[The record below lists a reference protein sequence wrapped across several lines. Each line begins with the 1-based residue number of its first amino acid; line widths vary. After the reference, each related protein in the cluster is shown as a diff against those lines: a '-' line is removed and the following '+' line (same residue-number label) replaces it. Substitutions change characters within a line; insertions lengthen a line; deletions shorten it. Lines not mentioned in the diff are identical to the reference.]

1 MSVRGHGLRTGEP
14 RQGRNAA
21 TVVSSSLPW
30 SSDTPRF
37 PVAPED
43 CCKIAM
49 RGGLNFF
56 LPLFMSRFVESDIDA
71 SVIGGRY
78 VIDRKL
84 GSGGEGSVYLAY
96 DQLLNRHVAIKS
108 VHTGADAITDAT
120 GAFNEAKR
128 LASLQHP
135 NIITIFDFLP
145 DHENVFV
152 VMEFIN
158 GESLDNLSQPMEVRV
173 FWDFARQCLDA
184 LGAAHSLGMV
194 HRDIKSANIM
204 ITWSEGGEA
213 RVKLLDFG
221 LAKIIAAPSEQ
232 TLDHAGALTG
242 SIYFLSPEQLN
253 CQPIDHRTD
262 FYSLGCVF
270 YRALTLRNPF
280 QGVGIPS
287 IIATH
292 LQHDFIPLAE
302 YRPDLPEGLAAWVEQ
317 LFSFSPDDRPPN
329 AAAAVRD
336 LERLKNSRPAANKL
350 AARPAP
356 PQPAV
361 LGKPARRFPVWI
373 AAVVTILALAGI
385 FMAVSL
391 SQGKTPPPPAEEG
404 EERDMFTAGE
414 RAAIARRDGK
424 TATITG
430 EIGQF
435 REEGSRRFLNF
446 KGAESKDVALCFV
459 NSEKGDFSTRLLKTF
474 IGEKV
479 TATGIVSKSGEKL
492 LLEVPNMSQ
501 LRRQVLAQPQ
511 NNPKVP

>member
-1 MSVRGHGLRTGEP
+1 
-14 RQGRNAA
+14 
-21 TVVSSSLPW
+21 
-30 SSDTPRF
+30 
-37 PVAPED
+37 
-43 CCKIAM
+43 
-49 RGGLNFF
+49 
-56 LPLFMSRFVESDIDA
+56 VESDIEA

-78 VIDRKL
+78 AIDRKL
-84 GSGGEGSVYLAY
+84 GSGGEGAVYLAY

-108 VHTGADAITDAT
+108 VHTGAEALTDAT

-135 NIITIFDFLP
+135 NIVTIFDFLP
-145 DHENVFV
+145 SHENVFV

-158 GESLDNLSQPMEVRV
+158 GESLDSLTQPMEARV
-173 FWDFARQCLDA
+173 FWEFARQCLDA

-204 ITWSEGGEA
+204 VTWTEGGDA

-221 LAKIIAAPSEQ
+221 LAKVMAAPSEQ

-280 QGVGIPS
+280 QGAGIPS
-287 IIATH
+287 IIAAH

-302 YRPDLPEGLAAWVEQ
+302 YRPDLPAGLSAWVEQ
-317 LFSFSPDDRPPN
+317 FFSFSPSDRPVN
-329 AAAAVRD
+329 AAAALAD
-336 LERLKNSRPAANKL
+336 LERLKIARPAANKA

-361 LGKPARRFPVWI
+361 PSKPARRFPVWI
-373 AAVVTILALAGI
+373 ATVVTILALAGI
-385 FMAVSL
+385 LAALNL
-391 SQGKTPPPPAEEG
+391 SQSKTPPPQAEEG

-414 RAAIARRDGK
+414 RTAIARRDGK
-424 TATITG
+424 TATVTG

-435 REEGSRRFLNF
+435 REEGSRRFLTF
-446 KGAESKDVALCFV
+446 KGADSNDVALCFV

-474 IGEKV
+474 VGEKV
-479 TATGIVSKSGEKL
+479 TATGFVSKEGKRL

-501 LRRQVLAQPQ
+501 LRRQVLAEPDRK
-511 NNPKVP
+511 PKAP

>member
-1 MSVRGHGLRTGEP
+1 M
-14 RQGRNAA
+14 
-21 TVVSSSLPW
+21 
-30 SSDTPRF
+30 
-37 PVAPED
+37 
-43 CCKIAM
+43 
-49 RGGLNFF
+49 
-56 LPLFMSRFVESDIDA
+56 ESDIEA

-108 VHTGADAITDAT
+108 VHTSAEALTDAT

-135 NIITIFDFLP
+135 NIVTIFDFLP
-145 DHENVFV
+145 SHENVFV
-152 VMEFIN
+152 VMEFIS
-158 GESLDNLSQPMEVRV
+158 GESLDSLTQPMEERV
-173 FWDFARQCLDA
+173 FWEFARQCLDA
-184 LGAAHSLGMV
+184 LRAAHSLGMV

-204 ITWSEGGEA
+204 VTWTEGGDA

-221 LAKIIAAPSEQ
+221 LAKVMAAPSEQ

-280 QGVGIPS
+280 QGAGIPS
-287 IIATH
+287 IIAAH
-292 LQHDFIPLAE
+292 LQHDFRPLAE
-302 YRPDLPEGLAAWVEQ
+302 YRPDLPAGLAGWVEKF
-317 LFSFSPDDRPPN
+317 FSFSPSDRPAN
-329 AAAAVRD
+329 AAAALAD
-336 LERLKNSRPAANKL
+336 LERLKIARPAANKPV
-350 AARPAP
+350 ARPAT

-361 LGKPARRFPVWI
+361 PSKPARPFRALI
-373 AAVVTILALAGI
+373 TAVVTVLALAGI
-385 FMAVSL
+385 FIAASL
-391 SQGKTPPPPAEEG
+391 SQSKTPPPPAEEA

-414 RAAIARRDGK
+414 RTAIARRDGK
-424 TATITG
+424 TATVTG

-435 REEGSRRFLNF
+435 REEGSRRFLTF
-446 KGAESKDVALCFV
+446 KGAETNDVALSFV
-459 NSEKGDFSTRLLKTF
+459 NSGKNDFSTLLLKTYV
-474 IGEKV
+474 GEKV
-479 TATGIVSKSGEKL
+479 TATGVISKNGKRL

-501 LRRQVLAQPQ
+501 LRRQVLAEPDRK
-511 NNPKVP
+511 PKAP

>member
-1 MSVRGHGLRTGEP
+1 MHSGL
-14 RQGRNAA
+14 
-21 TVVSSSLPW
+21 SF
-30 SSDTPRF
+30 TP
-37 PVAPED
+37 
-43 CCKIAM
+43 
-49 RGGLNFF
+49 
-56 LPLFMSRFVESDIDA
+56 PLLRSTIVESNIEA

-108 VHTGADAITDAT
+108 VHTSAEALTDAT

-135 NIITIFDFLP
+135 NIVTIFDFLP
-145 DHENVFV
+145 SHENVFV

-158 GESLDNLSQPMEVRV
+158 GESLDSLTQHMEERV
-173 FWDFARQCLDA
+173 FWEFARQCLDA
-184 LGAAHSLGMV
+184 LGAAHSLDMV

-204 ITWSEGGEA
+204 VTWTEGGDA

-221 LAKIIAAPSEQ
+221 LAKVMAAPSEQ

-280 QGVGIPS
+280 QGAGIPS
-287 IIATH
+287 IIAAH

-302 YRPDLPEGLAAWVEQ
+302 YRPDLPAGLAGWVEKF
-317 LFSFSPDDRPPN
+317 FSFSPSDRPAN
-329 AAAAVRD
+329 AATALAD
-336 LERLKNSRPAANKL
+336 LERLKIARPAANKP

-361 LGKPARRFPVWI
+361 LSKPTRRFPVWI

-385 FMAVSL
+385 FVAVNL
-391 SQGKTPPPPAEEG
+391 SQSKTPPLPTEEG

-414 RAAIARRDGK
+414 RTAIARRNGK
-424 TATITG
+424 TATVKG

-435 REEGSRRFLNF
+435 REEGSRRFLTF
-446 KGAESKDVALCFV
+446 KRADSNDVALCFV

-474 IGEKV
+474 VGEKV
-479 TATGIVSKSGEKL
+479 TATGVVSKDGKRL

-501 LRRQVLAQPQ
+501 LRRQVLAEPDRK
-511 NNPKVP
+511 PKAP

>member
-1 MSVRGHGLRTGEP
+1 M
-14 RQGRNAA
+14 
-21 TVVSSSLPW
+21 
-30 SSDTPRF
+30 
-37 PVAPED
+37 
-43 CCKIAM
+43 
-49 RGGLNFF
+49 
-56 LPLFMSRFVESDIDA
+56 ESDIEA

-84 GSGGEGSVYLAY
+84 GSGGEGAVYLAY

-108 VHTGADAITDAT
+108 VHTGAEALTDAS

-135 NIITIFDFLP
+135 NIVTIFDFLP
-145 DHENVFV
+145 SHENVFV

-173 FWDFARQCLDA
+173 FWEFARQCLDA

-204 ITWSEGGEA
+204 VTWTEGGDA

-221 LAKIIAAPSEQ
+221 LAKVMTVPSEQ
-232 TLDHAGALTG
+232 TLDHSGALTG

-253 CQPIDHRTD
+253 CQPIDHRAD

-287 IIATH
+287 IIAAH

-302 YRPDLPEGLAAWVEQ
+302 YRPDLPVGLAAWVEKF
-317 LFSFSPDDRPPN
+317 FSFSPDDRPAH
-329 AAAAVRD
+329 AASALVD
-336 LERLKNSRPAANKL
+336 LERLKNPRPAANKP

-356 PQPAV
+356 PKLAVPA
-361 LGKPARRFPVWI
+361 KPARRFPMWI
-373 AAVVTILALAGI
+373 AAVVTTLALAGI
-385 FMAVSL
+385 FAAASL
-391 SQGKTPPPPAEEG
+391 SQSKTPPPPAEEG

-414 RAAIARRDGK
+414 SVAIGRRDGK
-424 TATITG
+424 TATVTG
-430 EIGQF
+430 EIEQF
-435 REEGSRRFLNF
+435 REEGSRRFLTF
-446 KGAESKDVALCFV
+446 KGADSNDVALCFV
-459 NSEKGDFSTRLLKTF
+459 NSEKGDFSTRLLNTYVGK
-474 IGEKV
+474 KV
-479 TATGIVSKSGEKL
+479 TATGVVSKDGKRL

-501 LRRQVLAQPQ
+501 LRRQVLAEPQ
-511 NNPKVP
+511 NKPKAP

>member
-1 MSVRGHGLRTGEP
+1 MH
-14 RQGRNAA
+14 
-21 TVVSSSLPW
+21 
-30 SSDTPRF
+30 
-37 PVAPED
+37 
-43 CCKIAM
+43 
-49 RGGLNFF
+49 GGLSFTP
-56 LPLFMSRFVESDIDA
+56 PLLRSTAVESDIEA

-108 VHTGADAITDAT
+108 VHTSAEALTDAT

-135 NIITIFDFLP
+135 NIVTIFDFLP
-145 DHENVFV
+145 SHENVFV

-158 GESLDNLSQPMEVRV
+158 GESLDSLTHPMEARV
-173 FWDFARQCLDA
+173 FWEFARQCLDA
-184 LGAAHSLGMV
+184 LRAAHSLGMV

-204 ITWSEGGEA
+204 VTWTEGGDA

-221 LAKIIAAPSEQ
+221 LAKVMAAPSEQ
-232 TLDHAGALTG
+232 TLDHAGAFTG

-280 QGVGIPS
+280 QGAGIPS
-287 IIATH
+287 IIAAH

-302 YRPDLPEGLAAWVEQ
+302 YRPDLPVGLAGWVEKF
-317 LFSFSPDDRPPN
+317 FSFSPSDRPAN
-329 AAAAVRD
+329 AAAALAD
-336 LERLKNSRPAANKL
+336 LERLKIARSAADKPV
-350 AARPAP
+350 ARPAT

-361 LGKPARRFPVWI
+361 PSKPARPFRALI
-373 AAVVTILALAGI
+373 TAVVTVLALAGI
-385 FMAVSL
+385 FIAASL
-391 SQGKTPPPPAEEG
+391 SQSKTPPPPAEEA

-414 RAAIARRDGK
+414 RTAIARRDGK
-424 TATITG
+424 TATVTG

-435 REEGSRRFLNF
+435 REEGSRRFLTF
-446 KGAESKDVALCFV
+446 KGAETNDVALSFV
-459 NSEKGDFSTRLLKTF
+459 NSGKNDFSTLLLKTYV
-474 IGEKV
+474 GEKV
-479 TATGIVSKSGEKL
+479 TATGVISKNGKRL
-492 LLEVPNMSQ
+492 LLEVPSMSQ
-501 LRRQVLAQPQ
+501 LRRQVLAEPDRK
-511 NNPKVP
+511 PTAP

>member
-1 MSVRGHGLRTGEP
+1 MY
-14 RQGRNAA
+14 
-21 TVVSSSLPW
+21 
-30 SSDTPRF
+30 
-37 PVAPED
+37 
-43 CCKIAM
+43 
-49 RGGLNFF
+49 GGLSFAP
-56 LPLFMSRFVESDIDA
+56 PLLRSTSVESNIEA

-78 VIDRKL
+78 VIDCKL
-84 GSGGEGSVYLAY
+84 GSGGEGAVYLGY

-108 VHTGADAITDAT
+108 VHTGAEALTDAT
-120 GAFNEAKR
+120 GALNEAKR

-135 NIITIFDFLP
+135 NIVTIFDFLP
-145 DHENVFV
+145 SHENVFV

-158 GESLDNLSQPMEVRV
+158 GESLDSLTQPMEARV
-173 FWDFARQCLDA
+173 FWEFARQCLDA

-204 ITWSEGGEA
+204 VTWTEGGDA

-221 LAKIIAAPSEQ
+221 LAKVMAAPSEQ

-280 QGVGIPS
+280 QGASIPS
-287 IIATH
+287 IIAAH

-302 YRPDLPEGLAAWVEQ
+302 YRPDLPVGLAAWVEQ
-317 LFSFSPDDRPPN
+317 FFLFSPSDRPAN
-329 AAAAVRD
+329 AAAALAD
-336 LERLKNSRPAANKL
+336 LERLKIARPAANKP

-361 LGKPARRFPVWI
+361 PGKPTRRFPVWI

-385 FMAVSL
+385 LAAVNL
-391 SQGKTPPPPAEEG
+391 SQSKTPPPQAEEG

-414 RAAIARRDGK
+414 RTAIARRDGK
-424 TATITG
+424 TATVTG

-435 REEGSRRFLNF
+435 REEGSRRFLTF
-446 KGAESKDVALCFV
+446 KGADSHDLALYFV

-474 IGEKV
+474 VGEKV
-479 TATGIVSKSGEKL
+479 TATGVVSKDGKRL

-501 LRRQVLAQPQ
+501 LRRQVLAEPQ
-511 NNPKVP
+511 NKPKAP

>member
-1 MSVRGHGLRTGEP
+1 MHSSLSFVPPL
-14 RQGRNAA
+14 
-21 TVVSSSLPW
+21 VSS
-30 SSDTPRF
+30 T
-37 PVAPED
+37 A
-43 CCKIAM
+43 
-49 RGGLNFF
+49 
-56 LPLFMSRFVESDIDA
+56 VESDIEA

-84 GSGGEGSVYLAY
+84 GSGGEGAVYLAY

-108 VHTGADAITDAT
+108 MHTGAEALTDAT

-135 NIITIFDFLP
+135 NIVTIFDFLP
-145 DHENVFV
+145 SHENVFV

-158 GESLDNLSQPMEVRV
+158 GESLDSLTQPMEVRV
-173 FWDFARQCLDA
+173 FWEFARQCLDA

-204 ITWSEGGEA
+204 ITWTEGSDT

-221 LAKIIAAPSEQ
+221 LAKVMAAPSEQ

-253 CQPIDHRTD
+253 CQAIDHRTD

-287 IIATH
+287 IIAAH

-302 YRPDLPEGLAAWVEQ
+302 YRPDLPAGLAAWVEQ
-317 LFSFSPDDRPPN
+317 LFSFSPDDRPAN
-329 AAAAVRD
+329 AAAALAD
-336 LERLKNSRPAANKL
+336 LERLKNTRPAANKL
-350 AARPAP
+350 AT
-356 PQPAV
+356 PQPMV
-361 LGKPARRFPVWI
+361 QSKPARRFPGWI
-373 AAVVTILALAGI
+373 AAVVIILALAGI
-385 FMAVSL
+385 FAAVSL
-391 SQGKTPPPPAEEG
+391 SDRKTPPSPSEDG
-404 EERDMFTAGE
+404 EERDIFTAGE
-414 RAAIARRDGK
+414 SAAIARRTGK
-424 TATITG
+424 TATVTG

-435 REEGSRRFLNF
+435 REEGSRRFLTF
-446 KGAESKDVALCFV
+446 KGADAGDVALCFM

-479 TATGIVSKSGEKL
+479 TATGIISRDRKRL

-501 LRRQVLAQPQ
+501 LRRQVLANPQ
-511 NNPKVP
+511 NTPKAP

>member
-1 MSVRGHGLRTGEP
+1 M
-14 RQGRNAA
+14 
-21 TVVSSSLPW
+21 
-30 SSDTPRF
+30 
-37 PVAPED
+37 
-43 CCKIAM
+43 
-49 RGGLNFF
+49 
-56 LPLFMSRFVESDIDA
+56 ESNIEA

-108 VHTGADAITDAT
+108 VHTSAEALTDAT

-135 NIITIFDFLP
+135 NIVTIFDFLP
-145 DHENVFV
+145 SHENVFV
-152 VMEFIN
+152 VMEFIS
-158 GESLDNLSQPMEVRV
+158 GESLDSLTQPMEERV
-173 FWDFARQCLDA
+173 FWEFARQCLDA
-184 LGAAHSLGMV
+184 LRAAHSLGMV

-204 ITWSEGGEA
+204 VTWTEGGDA

-221 LAKIIAAPSEQ
+221 LAKVMAAPSEQ

-280 QGVGIPS
+280 QGAGIPS
-287 IIATH
+287 IIAAH
-292 LQHDFIPLAE
+292 LQHDFILLAE
-302 YRPDLPEGLAAWVEQ
+302 YRPDLPAGLAGWVEKF
-317 LFSFSPDDRPPN
+317 FSFSPSDRPAN
-329 AAAAVRD
+329 AAAALAD
-336 LERLKNSRPAANKL
+336 LERLKIARPAANKPV
-350 AARPAP
+350 ARPAT

-361 LGKPARRFPVWI
+361 PSKPARPFRALI
-373 AAVVTILALAGI
+373 KAVVTVLALAGI
-385 FMAVSL
+385 FIAASL
-391 SQGKTPPPPAEEG
+391 SQSKTPPPPAEEA

-414 RAAIARRDGK
+414 RTAIARRDGK
-424 TATITG
+424 TATVTG

-435 REEGSRRFLNF
+435 REEGSRRFLTF
-446 KGAESKDVALCFV
+446 KGAETNDVALSFV
-459 NSEKGDFSTRLLKTF
+459 NSGKNDFSTLLLKTYV
-474 IGEKV
+474 GEKV
-479 TATGIVSKSGEKL
+479 TATGVISKNGKRL

-501 LRRQVLAQPQ
+501 LRRQVLAEPDRK
-511 NNPKVP
+511 PKAP

>member
-1 MSVRGHGLRTGEP
+1 MHSGLSFVP
-14 RQGRNAA
+14 PLL
-21 TVVSSSLPW
+21 SS
-30 SSDTPRF
+30 T
-37 PVAPED
+37 A
-43 CCKIAM
+43 
-49 RGGLNFF
+49 
-56 LPLFMSRFVESDIDA
+56 VESDIEA

-84 GSGGEGSVYLAY
+84 GSGGEGAVYLAY

-108 VHTGADAITDAT
+108 MHTGAEALTDAT

-135 NIITIFDFLP
+135 NIVTIFDFLP
-145 DHENVFV
+145 SHENVFV

-158 GESLDNLSQPMEVRV
+158 GESLDSLTQPMEVRV
-173 FWDFARQCLDA
+173 FWEFARQCLDA

-204 ITWSEGGEA
+204 ITWTEGGDT

-221 LAKIIAAPSEQ
+221 LAKVMAAPSEQ

-253 CQPIDHRTD
+253 CQAIDHRTD

-287 IIATH
+287 IIAAH

-302 YRPDLPEGLAAWVEQ
+302 YRPDLPAGLAAWVEQ
-317 LFSFSPDDRPPN
+317 LFSFSPDDRPVN
-329 AAAAVRD
+329 ATAALAD
-336 LERLKNSRPAANKL
+336 LERLKNGHSDEKKPAANPEL
-350 AARPAP
+350 SLPAG
-356 PQPAV
+356 PQ
-361 LGKPARRFPVWI
+361 KRARRFAVLI
-373 AAVVTILALAGI
+373 AAAVTILALVGI
-385 FMAVSL
+385 FVAL
-391 SQGKTPPPPAEEG
+391 SSSQRKRPSPPAKVG
-404 EERDMFTAGE
+404 EERDTFTAGE
-414 RAAIARRDGK
+414 RAAIGRRAGK
-424 TATITG
+424 MATVTG

-435 REEGSRRFLNF
+435 REEDSRRFLTF
-446 KGAESKDVALCFV
+446 KGANAGDVALCFV
-459 NSEKGDFSTRLLKTF
+459 NSEKGDFSTHLLKTF

-479 TATGIVSKSGEKL
+479 TATGIVSKDGKRL
-492 LLEVPNMSQ
+492 LLEVQNMSQ
-501 LRRQVLAQPQ
+501 LRRQVLANPQ
-511 NNPKVP
+511 NTPKAP

>member
-1 MSVRGHGLRTGEP
+1 MHGGLSFAPPLLR
-14 RQGRNAA
+14 
-21 TVVSSSLPW
+21 SSS
-30 SSDTPRF
+30 
-37 PVAPED
+37 
-43 CCKIAM
+43 
-49 RGGLNFF
+49 
-56 LPLFMSRFVESDIDA
+56 VESDIEA

-108 VHTGADAITDAT
+108 VHTSAEALTDAT

-135 NIITIFDFLP
+135 NIVTIFDFLP
-145 DHENVFV
+145 SHENVFV

-158 GESLDNLSQPMEVRV
+158 GESLDSLTQHMEERV
-173 FWDFARQCLDA
+173 FWEFARQCLDA
-184 LGAAHSLGMV
+184 LGAAHSLDMV

-204 ITWSEGGEA
+204 VTWTEGGDV

-221 LAKIIAAPSEQ
+221 LAKVMAAPSEQ

-280 QGVGIPS
+280 QGAGIPS
-287 IIATH
+287 IIAAH
-292 LQHDFIPLAE
+292 LQRDFIPLAE
-302 YRPDLPEGLAAWVEQ
+302 YRPDLPVGLAEWVEKF
-317 LFSFSPDDRPPN
+317 FSFSPSDRPAN
-329 AAAAVRD
+329 AAAALAD
-336 LERLKNSRPAANKL
+336 LERLKIARPAANKP
-350 AARPAP
+350 AARPAT

-361 LGKPARRFPVWI
+361 PSKPERPFRALI
-373 AAVVTILALAGI
+373 TAVVTVLALAGI
-385 FMAVSL
+385 FIAASL
-391 SQGKTPPPPAEEG
+391 SQSKTPPPPAEEA

-414 RAAIARRDGK
+414 RTAIARRDGK
-424 TATITG
+424 TATVTG

-435 REEGSRRFLNF
+435 REEGSRRFLTF
-446 KGAESKDVALCFV
+446 KGAETNDVALSFV
-459 NSEKGDFSTRLLKTF
+459 NSEKNDFSTLLLKTYV
-474 IGEKV
+474 GEKV
-479 TATGIVSKSGEKL
+479 TATGVISKNGKRL

-501 LRRQVLAQPQ
+501 LRRQVLAEPDRK
-511 NNPKVP
+511 PKAP

>member
-1 MSVRGHGLRTGEP
+1 M
-14 RQGRNAA
+14 
-21 TVVSSSLPW
+21 
-30 SSDTPRF
+30 
-37 PVAPED
+37 
-43 CCKIAM
+43 
-49 RGGLNFF
+49 
-56 LPLFMSRFVESDIDA
+56 ESDIEA

-84 GSGGEGSVYLAY
+84 GSGGEGAVYLAY

-108 VHTGADAITDAT
+108 VHTGAEALTDAS

-135 NIITIFDFLP
+135 NIVTIFDFLP
-145 DHENVFV
+145 SHENVFV

-173 FWDFARQCLDA
+173 FLEFARQCLDA

-204 ITWSEGGEA
+204 VTWTEGGDA

-221 LAKIIAAPSEQ
+221 LAKVMTAPSEQ
-232 TLDHAGALTG
+232 TLDHSGALTG

-253 CQPIDHRTD
+253 CQPIDHRAD

-287 IIATH
+287 IIAAH

-302 YRPDLPEGLAAWVEQ
+302 YRPDLPTALAAWVEKF
-317 LFSFSPDDRPPN
+317 FSFSPDDRPAH
-329 AAAAVRD
+329 AASALVD
-336 LERLKNSRPAANKL
+336 LERLKNPRPAANKP

-356 PQPAV
+356 PKQAVPA
-361 LGKPARRFPVWI
+361 KPVRRFPMWI
-373 AAVVTILALAGI
+373 AAVVTTLAIAGI
-385 FMAVSL
+385 FAAASL
-391 SQGKTPPPPAEEG
+391 SQSKTPPPPAEEG

-414 RAAIARRDGK
+414 RVAIGRRDGK
-424 TATITG
+424 TATVTG

-435 REEGSRRFLNF
+435 REEGSRRFLTF
-446 KGAESKDVALCFV
+446 KGADSEDVALCFV
-459 NSEKGDFSTRLLKTF
+459 DSEKGNFSRILLKTF
-474 IGEKV
+474 VGEKV
-479 TATGIVSKSGEKL
+479 TATGVVSKDGKRL

-501 LRRQVLAQPQ
+501 LSRQVLAEPQ
-511 NNPKVP
+511 NKPKAP

>member
-1 MSVRGHGLRTGEP
+1 
-14 RQGRNAA
+14 
-21 TVVSSSLPW
+21 
-30 SSDTPRF
+30 
-37 PVAPED
+37 
-43 CCKIAM
+43 
-49 RGGLNFF
+49 
-56 LPLFMSRFVESDIDA
+56 VESDIEA

-84 GSGGEGSVYLAY
+84 GSGGEGAVYLAY

-108 VHTGADAITDAT
+108 VHTGAEALTDAT

-135 NIITIFDFLP
+135 NIVTIFDFLP
-145 DHENVFV
+145 SHENVFV

-158 GESLDNLSQPMEVRV
+158 GESLDSLTQPMEARV
-173 FWDFARQCLDA
+173 FWEFARQCLDA

-204 ITWSEGGEA
+204 VTWTEGGDA

-221 LAKIIAAPSEQ
+221 LAKVMAAPSEQ

-280 QGVGIPS
+280 QGAGIPS
-287 IIATH
+287 IIAAH

-302 YRPDLPEGLAAWVEQ
+302 YRPDLPAGLSAWVEQ
-317 LFSFSPDDRPPN
+317 FFSFSPSDRPVN
-329 AAAAVRD
+329 AAAALAD
-336 LERLKNSRPAANKL
+336 LERLKIARPAANKA

-361 LGKPARRFPVWI
+361 PSKPARRFPVWI
-373 AAVVTILALAGI
+373 ATVVTILALAGI
-385 FMAVSL
+385 LAALNL
-391 SQGKTPPPPAEEG
+391 SQSKTPPPQAEEG

-414 RAAIARRDGK
+414 RTAIARRDGK
-424 TATITG
+424 TATVTG

-435 REEGSRRFLNF
+435 REEGSRRFLTF
-446 KGAESKDVALCFV
+446 KGADSNDVALCFV

-474 IGEKV
+474 VGEKV
-479 TATGIVSKSGEKL
+479 TATGFVSKEGKRL

-501 LRRQVLAQPQ
+501 LRRQVLAEPDRK
-511 NNPKVP
+511 PKAP